1 MSDALET
8 FTRQFTD
15 ETIPDV
21 TRIGRCYY
29 QLEPALRKTV
39 EGIGK
44 KTGMQ
49 PFSAGLF
56 LGEEINK
63 KFKPSIPLLDI
74 VGAKTERWVIV
85 EDKAEWLFLCGRDVF
100 AASVVKSNVKHGIA
114 IVMNSKR
121 EVLGFGLVSDRV
133 RRDEDIMIKNILDR
147 GDYLRREM
155 GKRK

>member
-1 MSDALET
+1 MNDALET
-8 FTRQFTD
+8 FTRKFTD

-29 QLEPALRKTV
+29 QLEPGLRKVV

-56 LGEEINK
+56 LGEEVSK
-63 KFKPSIPLLDI
+63 RFKPSIALLDI
-74 VGAKTERWVIV
+74 IGAKTDLWVIID
-85 EDKAEWLFLCGRDVF
+85 DKAEWLFLCGRDVF

-121 EVLGFGLVSDRV
+121 EVLGFGLVDDRV
-133 RRDEDIMIKNILDR
+133 RRAEDIMVKNIIDR

-155 GKRK
+155 GKRH